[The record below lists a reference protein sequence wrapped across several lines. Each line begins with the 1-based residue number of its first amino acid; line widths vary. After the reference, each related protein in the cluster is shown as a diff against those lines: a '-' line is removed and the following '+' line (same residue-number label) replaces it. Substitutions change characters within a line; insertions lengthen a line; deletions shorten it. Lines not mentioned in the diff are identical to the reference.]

1 MKRLLAILAIL
12 AIFTTP
18 VLAGD
23 FYTENCPEGIEWA
36 DGSCDDFGSG
46 GEGGPGDGG
55 DGDGGGGD
63 SGDSGDSDGGEGEG
77 EGPGPQ

>member
-46 GEGGPGDGG
+46 EDGGNGDG
-55 DGDGGGGD
+55 DGDGGG

-77 EGPGPQ
+77 EGSPQ